1 MNFLCMGFFILS
13 IQLNFSWTINYILKL
28 IGMLFLIIGVKE
40 MSEYHG
46 AYKQLMKLVRI
57 ISDITGA
64 AFIAIFI
71 LNFLNISGA
80 LMNVLGLIIGA
91 VVTAAV
97 ILPQKKIIDM
107 LWADDNVVN
116 DTVGVK
122 LLKSAWTK
130 LIYFT
135 FAGLVCNVFNI
146 IPVKAVADTAGL
158 AMAVCRI
165 IMYIFALVMLWRFN
179 KVRSDFYKKNK

>member
-1 MNFLCMGFFILS
+1 MNFFCAGFFILS
-13 IQLNFSWTINYILKL
+13 IQLNFSWTINYVLKL
-28 IGMLFLIIGVKE
+28 VGMLCLIIGIKE
-40 MSEYHG
+40 MSEYDG
-46 AYKQLMKLVRI
+46 AYKRLMKPVRL
-57 ISDITGA
+57 ISDIAGA
-64 AFIAIFI
+64 ALIAIFI
-71 LNFLNISGA
+71 LDFLNIGGT

-97 ILPQKKIIDM
+97 ILPQKNIMDM
-107 LWADDNVVN
+107 LSANDNAVN
-116 DTVGVK
+116 DTVGVR

-146 IPVKAVADTAGL
+146 IPVKAVADTAGV

-165 IMYIFALVMLWRFN
+165 IMYVFSLVVLWRFN